1 MKYLSGIFGP
11 SHSVSG
17 NDSWVHRLIGGGPTH
32 AGVRVSEFTA
42 LNLTVVYRAIS
53 LISDSIGMLPL
64 QLFRRTDKGQVEAR
78 EHPTYRAIYSAPN
91 EQMTS
96 FIWRQTQQQHA
107 LLWGNGYAAVERN
120 GRGQAIGQVPLLPDR
135 TRLEVPHGKD
145 PRYVTT
151 AGGKPVEMHPDDVI
165 HIPAL
170 GFDGL
175 QGYSPIYMAR
185 QAIGLGLAMEEFG
198 GKFFKNDA
206 KSGGFIHYP
215 GQLGEAGRKNLQDSL
230 QKQGGL
236 DGAHRVKILE
246 EGAKFVQTTI
256 PPEDAQFLG
265 SREFQIAEVARLYGV
280 PLHMLQSHEKS
291 TSWGSGLEEMT
302 QAFIIFTL
310 GPWLTRWEQELERK
324 LLLPS
329 EQEEFFIKF
338 NVNALMRGTAQSRAE
353 FYAKALGGKP
363 WMEVNEVREKEDL
376 NRLDK
381 PQGEG
386 EIHKSSNPPAGDD
399 ESNGEDDDAV

>member
-1 MKYLSGIFGP
+1 MKYLSGFFGP
-11 SHSVSG
+11 SHSIANEG
-17 NDSWVHRLIGGGPTH
+17 NWLVRAFGGAPTH
-32 AGVRVSEFTA
+32 AGARVSEFTA

-53 LISDSIGMLPL
+53 LISDSIGMLPC
-64 QLFRRTDKGQVEAR
+64 QLYRRTDKGQVEAR

-96 FIWRQTQQQHA
+96 FTWRQTQQQHA
-107 LLWGNGYAAVERN
+107 LLWGNGYAAIERN
-120 GRGQAIGQVPLLPDR
+120 GRGQAIGQIPLLPDR
-135 TRLEVPHGKD
+135 TRLDKPLGKEA
-145 PRYVTT
+145 RYVTT
-151 AGGKPVEMHPDDVI
+151 VDGKPMEIHPDDVV

-215 GQLGEAGRKNLQDSL
+215 GQLGDAGRKNLQDSL

-265 SREFQIAEVARLYGV
+265 TREFQIAEVARLYGV

-302 QAFIIFTL
+302 SAFIIFTL

-329 EQEEFFIKF
+329 EQEEYFIKF

-363 WMEVNEVREKEDL
+363 WMEVDEVREKEDL
-376 NRLDK
+376 NRLDT
-381 PQGEG
+381 PQGTG
-386 EIHKSSNPPAGDD
+386 EFHEPTTPPPDGEAN
-399 ESNGEDDDAV
+399 EGEDDAV